1 MKLLT
6 FRRPDGIES
15 WGILKNEGVIDL
27 GSRTPGLKYALWAM
41 TSLAEEAARHADFR
55 LDDVTLLP
63 PIPNPDKILC
73 VGLNYISHIKEGG
86 REPPPK
92 PIIFTRF
99 PNSQVGHDQPMVCR
113 APRRPSIMRA
123 NSPSLLAAVA
133 AT

>member
-6 FRRPDGIES
+6 FRRPDGVES
-15 WGILKNEGVIDL
+15 WGILKNEGVVDL
-27 GSRTPGLKYALWAM
+27 VSRAPGLKHALWAM

-92 PIIFTRF
+92 PIIFTRTRIRKSVTASRWCGRTRH
-99 PNSQVGHDQPMVCR
+99 P
-113 APRRPSIMRA
+113 PSTTKA
-123 NSPSLLAAVA
+123 NSP
-133 AT
+133 